1 MSKKKRWLIATL
13 GLVFAIVLSSVYT
26 MYAKRNITIHFG
38 MFAGSNWDV
47 PNGNSYEIF
56 EDAIARFEKKYPNVK
71 VEFVSG
77 IQKEDYSEYMA
88 QKALSGT
95 TPDVFMTLG
104 EDFSTFAASGVLENL
119 DHWIEKD
126 RSFSLRDYYDASLQ
140 AGEYH
145 GSQYALPFE
154 SVPTLMFV
162 NKTLLEKEGI
172 EMPRNDWTWEDFY
185 RICKQVSKDVDGD
198 GQLDQFG
205 VYGYDWQVAAYS
217 NGVSVFNRDGTSAN
231 MNTQSMKTSVEFT
244 QRLNALLSGNSV
256 VRSQDFDEG
265 NVVFCPMQFS
275 QYRAYM
281 PYPWRVKK
289 YSNFEWDCIALP
301 AGPNGDNVS
310 EVSTLSMGMSAKSKN
325 KQYAWEFLKML
336 TYDETT
342 QKNIFVHSQG
352 VSTLKKINQSED
364 VIKAMVQDNP
374 GNSKFEMRI
383 LNEVMQNGECQLRF
397 KKYDDAMSMVDN
409 EIYRIINTVDI
420 DLGSELNVLQ
430 HKIDVYLKE

>member
-1 MSKKKRWLIATL
+1 MSKKKRWLIAIL
-13 GLVFAIVLSSVYT
+13 GLVFAIVLSSVYRI
-26 MYAKRNITIHFG
+26 YAKRNITIHFG

-56 EDAIARFEKKYPNVK
+56 EEAITRFEKKYPNVK

-88 QKALSGT
+88 QKALNGT

-119 DHWIEKD
+119 DDWIEKD
-126 RSFSLRDYYDASLQ
+126 STFSLRDYYDASLQ

-256 VRSQDFDEG
+256 VRAQDFDEG

-289 YSNFEWDCIALP
+289 YSNFEWDCITLP
-301 AGPNGDNVS
+301 AGPNGGNVS

-364 VIKAMVQDNP
+364 VIKAMVEDNP

-383 LNEVMQNGECQLRF
+383 LNDVMQNGECQLRF
-397 KKYDDAMSMVDN
+397 KKYDDAMSMIDN

-420 DLGSELNVLQ
+420 DLGSELNALQ